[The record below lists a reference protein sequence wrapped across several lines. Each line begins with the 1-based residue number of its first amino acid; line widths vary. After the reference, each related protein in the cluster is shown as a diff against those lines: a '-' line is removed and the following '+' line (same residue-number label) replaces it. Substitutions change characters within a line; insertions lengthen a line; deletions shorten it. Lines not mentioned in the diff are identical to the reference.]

1 MTQQPAAG
9 APVQHKRKAQLNLV
23 AGVNG
28 TGKTTFLLSNVV
40 QRSRKALVL
49 TPDDMEWQQLP
60 LVATP
65 ADIYNLQQPSRI
77 VYTDGILDTIARYHF
92 GGPLILDDAM
102 AYLDHQTPNTMRYIY
117 IRRRQRG
124 VDIYL
129 VTHGLRQIPPQAF
142 SFASY
147 LILFATTEN
156 FSARRRELQPDIFDT
171 IMRAQEEVNAAA
183 HRDPYNH
190 RVIAI
195 DPQLR

>member
-1 MTQQPAAG
+1 MGSPNQPVTG
-9 APVQHKRKAQLNLV
+9 ATKRKAQLNLV

-28 TGKTTFLLSNVV
+28 TGKTTFLLRNVV
-40 QRSRKALVL
+40 QRTQKALVL
-49 TPDDMEWQQLP
+49 TPDDMEWQSLP
-60 LVATP
+60 TVSTP
-65 ADIYNLQQPSRI
+65 TDIYNLRQPSRI
-77 VYTDGILDTIARYHF
+77 IYTDGILDTIARCYF

-102 AYLDHQTPNTMRYIY
+102 AYLNHQTPDTLRYIY

-156 FSARRRELQPDIFDT
+156 FSARRRDLQPEIYDAVAD
-171 IMRAQEEVNAAA
+171 AQDEVNRLA
-183 HRDPYNH
+183 HSNPYAY